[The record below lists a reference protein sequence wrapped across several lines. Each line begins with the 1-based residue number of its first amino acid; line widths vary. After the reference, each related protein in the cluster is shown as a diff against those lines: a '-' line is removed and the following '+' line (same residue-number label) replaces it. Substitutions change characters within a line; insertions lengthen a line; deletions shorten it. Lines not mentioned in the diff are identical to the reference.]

1 MNKDL
6 QLLSNI
12 SSLLSKIKYEDSLT
26 DEITEVIKEH
36 TNLSKLNIYIFDNY
50 DIFFLFY
57 GKIRY

>member
-36 TNLSKLNIYIFDNY
+36 TNVDN
-50 DIFFLFY
+50 
-57 GKIRY
+57 